1 MRLLY
6 CDDSGNPNLTL
17 YAFVEVEAKHWS
29 GALNSWLSARKVL
42 RDEYSIPVRRE
53 LHAVDF
59 LSGRGNPST
68 DPLWNRNRSHR
79 LQVGEFLLQTLTM
92 MPIEFSCFYS
102 TGNRRAS
109 TYASAIAS
117 INYRLHRAN
126 EQAIIMIDGDGTE
139 PAYLDAHRAL
149 DSYDRHIVEDPWP
162 QGSHASQWIMI
173 ADLVAYLSFHALTN
187 TNQHL
192 RSLYGKYLLPKDV
205 YAGPHRVN

>member
-109 TYASAIAS
+109 TYASA
-117 INYRLHRAN
+117 
-126 EQAIIMIDGDGTE
+126 
-139 PAYLDAHRAL
+139 L